1 MNYRDALESTRNRPN
16 RSCDDDDVLGAGR
29 DRKGDDSVL
38 GAGADRKPNG
48 PADML
53 GPTKLCP
60 QKKGTV
66 LRIFIPPGAEIN
78 LLDIIEIAS
87 PGGICVIVRLPFLEN
102 LCGKNSVA
110 GIFDS
115 IKRAGGR
122 VEFVE

>member
-16 RSCDDDDVLGAGR
+16 RSCDEEDVFGVSRRKDGDALGAA
-29 DRKGDDSVL
+29 KI
-38 GAGADRKPNG
+38 
-48 PADML
+48 
-53 GPTKLCP
+53 CP

-87 PGGICVIVRLPFLEN
+87 PGGICIIVRLPFLEN
-102 LCGKNSVA
+102 ICGKHNLA
-110 GIFDS
+110 GVFDS